1 MDIKNTVTKKG
12 AFSVSDKD
20 ISSAVINRLPRY
32 YRYLGDLLD
41 NDVVRISSKELSEK
55 MHVTASQIRQDLNN
69 FGGFGQQGY
78 GYNVEYLYNE
88 IAKILGLDR
97 KYDMVIVG
105 AGNIGQAIAGYT
117 DFEKRGFKVKRIFD
131 INPALFGQTIRG
143 ILIDDVANLE
153 DFIKDN
159 HITIAALTL
168 PKNQAVT
175 MANNLVKWGIKGI
188 WNFAPIDL
196 RLPSNVKV
204 ETVHLSDS
212 LMRLSYNIREME
224 EDKDV

>member
-153 DFIKDN
+153 DYIKDN

>member
-153 DFIKDN
+153 NYIKDN

-168 PKNQAVT
+168 PKNQAAT